1 MLEADAAH
9 ASIRNQPCSRPA
21 LSFPGSHAPV
31 SRRSERTKCTRVF
44 SAEKKPRQFSRRG
57 ERCDQRELRTA
68 DRVFILRQRSTSGK
82 IPPLS
87 AKNVPDAIG

>member
-1 MLEADAAH
+1 MRMLRSLDG
-9 ASIRNQPCSRPA
+9 ASGLNARA
-21 LSFPGSHAPV
+21 YFPPK
-31 SRRSERTKCTRVF
+31 E
-44 SAEKKPRQFSRRG
+44 KPRQFSRRG

-87 AKNVPDAIG
+87 AKNVPDAVG

>member
-1 MLEADAAH
+1 MH
-9 ASIRNQPCSRPA
+9 ARIFRRKKNPA
-21 LSFPGSHAPV
+21 SFPGGV
-31 SRRSERTKCTRVF
+31 
-44 SAEKKPRQFSRRG
+44 RG
-57 ERCDQRELRTA
+57 ATTELRTA